1 MMAMIMGVAALAAA
15 AGGFFAAVGSGLL
28 VEQPHSDALVLPEAF
43 AFSLIA
49 TYFR

>member
-1 MMAMIMGVAALAAA
+1 
-15 AGGFFAAVGSGLL
+15 LL
-28 VEQPHSDALVLPEAF
+28 VEQPHWDALVLLEAF